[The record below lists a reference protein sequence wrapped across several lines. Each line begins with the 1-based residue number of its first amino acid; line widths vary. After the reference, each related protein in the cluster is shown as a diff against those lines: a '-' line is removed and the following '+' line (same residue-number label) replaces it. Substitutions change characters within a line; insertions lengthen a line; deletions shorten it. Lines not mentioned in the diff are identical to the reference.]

1 MWFPSI
7 LLAAISN
14 LRFPFELKDDQLQ
27 AVEAWIHNR
36 CVGSVIFST
45 GTGKTEIAF
54 ECARRMA
61 DIVLATDRSSTFLST
76 EKQMNLK
83 FFTILFLVP
92 RIVLIGQN
100 VERLIKYGLSAEHIG
115 IYFGERKDIRE
126 ITISTYQSAINN
138 LDLIRKADLVILDEI
153 HLISET
159 ASEYSKIFAV
169 IAEDPNKGVLGLT
182 ATIDDTDP
190 KYSTIMSIAPPVKK
204 YMIREAVNDGRL
216 AKPQIIPQM
225 VKFTIHEQ
233 AIYDDTSRRIR
244 ELSRKLGQFNP
255 GIISMMLTK
264 GGYRAKLA
272 KSWFENVRKRKEL
285 LSTATNKL
293 YAVIKIVKEH
303 PHEPIM
309 IFSET
314 ISSIKQ
320 LEEMLTANGI
330 KANVIH
336 NEISIRERKEILK
349 RWGKEFYP
357 LLSVHTLEIGY
368 DIPHVRIAI
377 IIANSSNVN
386 QITQRIGRVIRKSI
400 GKNDA
405 LIYIV
410 YVKDTKDNNILKIVK
425 STINLDESKTQ
436 LKLPNH
442 SGQRRMSE
450 FYG

>member
-1 MWFPSI
+1 
-7 LLAAISN
+7 LAAISN
-14 LRFPFELKDDQLQ
+14 LRFPFELKDDQLE
-27 AVEAWIHNR
+27 AVEAWLLNN

-61 DIVLATDRSSTFLST
+61 DIVLATDRSSTFLPS
-76 EKQMNLK
+76 EKQINLK
-83 FFTILFLVP
+83 RFTILFLVP
-92 RIVLIGQN
+92 RIVLISQN

-126 ITISTYQSAINN
+126 ITISTYQSVINN

-169 IAEDPNKGVLGLT
+169 IAEAPNRGVLGLT

-204 YMIREAVNDGRL
+204 YMIRDAVNDGRL

-225 VKFTIHEQ
+225 VKFTTHEQ
-233 AIYDDTSRRIR
+233 SIYDDTSRRIR

-255 GIISMMLTK
+255 GIISMMLAK

-285 LSTATNKL
+285 LSTAINKL
-293 YAVIKIVKEH
+293 YEVIKIVKEH

-336 NEISIRERKEILK
+336 NEISISKRKEILQ
-349 RWGKEFYP
+349 RWGTEFYP

-425 STINLDESKTQ
+425 STINMDEPKTQ
-436 LKLPNH
+436 LKLPSH

>member
-1 MWFPSI
+1 M
-7 LLAAISN
+7 AAISS
-14 LRFPFELKDDQLQ
+14 LRFPFELKHDQLQ
-27 AVEAWIHNR
+27 AVEAWVQNK

-61 DIVLATDRSSTFLST
+61 DIVLTTDRSSNFLST
-76 EKQMNLK
+76 AKKINLK
-83 FFTILFLVP
+83 HFTILFLVP

-100 VERLIKYGLSAEHIG
+100 VERLIKYGLSPENIG

-272 KSWFENVRKRKEL
+272 KSWFENVRIRKEL
-285 LSTATNKL
+285 LSTAINKL
-293 YAVIKIVKEH
+293 NAVVK
-303 PHEPIM
+303 IM

-368 DIPHVRIAI
+368 DIPQVRIAI

-425 STINLDESKTQ
+425 STINMDESKTQ

-442 SGQRRMSE
+442 SEQRRMSE

>member
-1 MWFPSI
+1 M
-7 LLAAISN
+7 AAISS

-27 AVEAWIHNR
+27 AVEAWVQNK

-61 DIVLATDRSSTFLST
+61 DIVLTTDRSSNFLST
-76 EKQMNLK
+76 AKKINLK
-83 FFTILFLVP
+83 HFTILFLVP

-100 VERLIKYGLSAEHIG
+100 VERLIKYGLSPENIG

-126 ITISTYQSAINN
+126 ITISTYQSVINN
-138 LDLIRKADLVILDEI
+138 LDLIRKSDLVILDEI

-169 IAEDPNKGVLGLT
+169 IANAPNMGVLGLT
-182 ATIDDTDP
+182 ATIDETDP

-204 YMIREAVNDGRL
+204 YMIRDAVNDGRL

-225 VKFTIHEQ
+225 VTFTSHEQ
-233 AIYDDTSRRIR
+233 AIYDDTSRHIR

-272 KSWFENVRKRKEL
+272 KSWFQNVRIRKEL
-285 LSTATNKL
+285 LSTAINKL

-320 LEEMLTANGI
+320 LEEMLTANEI

-336 NEISIRERKEILK
+336 NGISISKRKEILK

-386 QITQRIGRVIRKSI
+386 QIAQRIGRVIRKSI

-425 STINLDESKTQ
+425 STINMDESNTQ
-436 LKLPNH
+436 LELPSHN
-442 SGQRRMSE
+442 GQYRMSD

>member
-1 MWFPSI
+1 
-7 LLAAISN
+7 
-14 LRFPFELKDDQLQ
+14 
-27 AVEAWIHNR
+27 
-36 CVGSVIFST
+36 
-45 GTGKTEIAF
+45 
-54 ECARRMA
+54 MA
-61 DIVLATDRSSTFLST
+61 DIVLTTDRSSNFLST
-76 EKQMNLK
+76 AKKINLK
-83 FFTILFLVP
+83 HFTILFLVP

-100 VERLIKYGLSAEHIG
+100 VERLIKYGLSPENIG

-126 ITISTYQSAINN
+126 ITISTYQSVINN
-138 LDLIRKADLVILDEI
+138 LDLIRKSDLVILDEI

-169 IAEDPNKGVLGLT
+169 IANAPNMGILGLT
-182 ATIDDTDP
+182 ATIDETDP

-204 YMIREAVNDGRL
+204 YMIRDAVNDGRL

-225 VKFTIHEQ
+225 VTFTSHEQ
-233 AIYDDTSRRIR
+233 AIYDDTSRHIR

-272 KSWFENVRKRKEL
+272 KSWFQNVRIRKEL
-285 LSTATNKL
+285 LSTAINKL

-320 LEEMLTANGI
+320 LEEMLTANEI

-336 NEISIRERKEILK
+336 NGIPISKRKEILK

-386 QITQRIGRVIRKSI
+386 QIAQRIGRVIRKSI

-425 STINLDESKTQ
+425 STINMDESNTQ
-436 LKLPNH
+436 LELPSHN
-442 SGQRRMSE
+442 GQYRMSD

>member
-1 MWFPSI
+1 M
-7 LLAAISN
+7 AAISS

-27 AVEAWIHNR
+27 AVEAWVQNK

-61 DIVLATDRSSTFLST
+61 DIVLATDRSSNFLST
-76 EKQMNLK
+76 AKKINLK
-83 FFTILFLVP
+83 HFTILFLVP

-100 VERLIKYGLSAEHIG
+100 VERLIKYGLSPENIG

-126 ITISTYQSAINN
+126 ITISTYQSVINN
-138 LDLIRKADLVILDEI
+138 LDLIRKSDLVILDEI

-169 IAEDPNKGVLGLT
+169 IANAPNMGVLGLT
-182 ATIDDTDP
+182 ATIDETDP

-204 YMIREAVNDGRL
+204 YMIRDAVNDGRL

-225 VKFTIHEQ
+225 VTFTSHEQ
-233 AIYDDTSRRIR
+233 AIYDDTSMHIR
-244 ELSRKLGQFNP
+244 ELSHKLGQFNP

-264 GGYRAKLA
+264 GGYRSKLA
-272 KSWFENVRKRKEL
+272 KSWFQNVRIRKEL
-285 LSTATNKL
+285 LSTAINKL

-320 LEEMLTANGI
+320 LEQMLTANEI

-336 NEISIRERKEILK
+336 NGISISKRKEILK

-386 QITQRIGRVIRKSI
+386 QIAQRIGRVIRKSI

-425 STINLDESKTQ
+425 STINMDESNTQ
-436 LKLPNH
+436 LELPSHN
-442 SGQRRMSE
+442 GQYRMSD

>member
-1 MWFPSI
+1 M
-7 LLAAISN
+7 AAISS

-27 AVEAWIHNR
+27 AVEAWIHNK

-61 DIVLATDRSSTFLST
+61 DIVLATDRSSIFPST
-76 EKQMNLK
+76 EKKINLK
-83 FFTILFLVP
+83 RFTILFLVP
-92 RIVLIGQN
+92 RIVLISQN

-126 ITISTYQSAINN
+126 ITISTYQSVINN

-190 KYSTIMSIAPPVKK
+190 RYSTIMSIAPPVKK

-225 VKFTIHEQ
+225 VKFTTHEQ
-233 AIYDDTSRRIR
+233 AIYDDTSRHIR

-255 GIISMMLTK
+255 GIISVMLTK

-336 NEISIRERKEILK
+336 NEISISKRKEILK

-425 STINLDESKTQ
+425 STINMDESKTE
-436 LKLPNH
+436 LKLPSR

>member
-1 MWFPSI
+1 M
-7 LLAAISN
+7 AAISS

-27 AVEAWIHNR
+27 AVEAWVQNK

-61 DIVLATDRSSTFLST
+61 DIVLTTDRSSNFLST
-76 EKQMNLK
+76 AKKINLK
-83 FFTILFLVP
+83 HFTILFLVP

-100 VERLIKYGLSAEHIG
+100 VERLIKYGLSPENIG

-126 ITISTYQSAINN
+126 ITISTYQSVINN
-138 LDLIRKADLVILDEI
+138 LDLIRKSDLVILDEI

-169 IAEDPNKGVLGLT
+169 IANAPNMGVLGLT
-182 ATIDDTDP
+182 ATIDETDP

-204 YMIREAVNDGRL
+204 YMIRDAVNDGRL

-225 VKFTIHEQ
+225 VKFTTDEQ
-233 AIYDDTSRRIR
+233 AIYDDTSRSIR

-264 GGYRAKLA
+264 GGYRSKLA
-272 KSWFENVRKRKEL
+272 KSWFQNVRIRKEL
-285 LSTATNKL
+285 LSTAINKL

-320 LEEMLTANGI
+320 LEEMLTAKGI
-330 KANVIH
+330 KADVIH
-336 NEISIRERKEILK
+336 NAISISKRKEILK

-386 QITQRIGRVIRKSI
+386 QIAQRIGRVIRKSI

-425 STINLDESKTQ
+425 STINMDESNTQ
-436 LKLPNH
+436 LELPSHN
-442 SGQRRMSE
+442 GQYRMSD

>member
-1 MWFPSI
+1 M
-7 LLAAISN
+7 AAISS

-27 AVEAWIHNR
+27 AVEAWVQNK

-61 DIVLATDRSSTFLST
+61 DIVLTTDRSSNFLST
-76 EKQMNLK
+76 AKKINLK
-83 FFTILFLVP
+83 HFTILFLVP

-100 VERLIKYGLSAEHIG
+100 VERLIKYGLSPENIG

-126 ITISTYQSAINN
+126 ITISTYQSVINN
-138 LDLIRKADLVILDEI
+138 LDLIRKSDLVILDEI

-169 IAEDPNKGVLGLT
+169 IANAPNMGILGLT
-182 ATIDDTDP
+182 ATIDETDP

-204 YMIREAVNDGRL
+204 YMIRDAVNDGRL

-225 VKFTIHEQ
+225 VTFTSHEQ
-233 AIYDDTSRRIR
+233 AIYDDTSRHIR

-272 KSWFENVRKRKEL
+272 KSWFQNVRIRKEL
-285 LSTATNKL
+285 LSTAINKL

-320 LEEMLTANGI
+320 LEEMLTANEI

-336 NEISIRERKEILK
+336 NGIPISKRKEILK

-386 QITQRIGRVIRKSI
+386 QIAQRIGRVIRKSI

-425 STINLDESKTQ
+425 STINMDESNTQ
-436 LKLPNH
+436 LELPSHN
-442 SGQRRMSE
+442 GQYRMSD

>member
-1 MWFPSI
+1 
-7 LLAAISN
+7 
-14 LRFPFELKDDQLQ
+14 
-27 AVEAWIHNR
+27 
-36 CVGSVIFST
+36 
-45 GTGKTEIAF
+45 
-54 ECARRMA
+54 MA
-61 DIVLATDRSSTFLST
+61 DIVLTTDRSSNFLST
-76 EKQMNLK
+76 AKKINLK
-83 FFTILFLVP
+83 HFTILFLVP

-100 VERLIKYGLSAEHIG
+100 VERLIKYGLSPENIG

-126 ITISTYQSAINN
+126 ITISTYQSVINN
-138 LDLIRKADLVILDEI
+138 LDLIRKSDLVILDEI

-182 ATIDDTDP
+182 ATIDETDP

-204 YMIREAVNDGRL
+204 YMIRDAVNDGRL

-225 VKFTIHEQ
+225 VTFTSHEQ
-233 AIYDDTSRRIR
+233 AIYDDTSRHIR

-272 KSWFENVRKRKEL
+272 KSWFQNVRIRKEL
-285 LSTATNKL
+285 LSTAINKL

-320 LEEMLTANGI
+320 LEEMLTANEI

-336 NEISIRERKEILK
+336 NGIPISKRKEILK

-386 QITQRIGRVIRKSI
+386 QIAQRIGRVIRKSI

-425 STINLDESKTQ
+425 STINMDESNTQ
-436 LKLPNH
+436 LELPSHN
-442 SGQRRMSE
+442 GQYRMSD

>member
-1 MWFPSI
+1 M
-7 LLAAISN
+7 AAISN
-14 LRFPFELKDDQLQ
+14 LRFPFELKDDQLE
-27 AVEAWIHNR
+27 AVEAWLLNN

-61 DIVLATDRSSTFLST
+61 DIVLARDRSSTFLST
-76 EKQMNLK
+76 ERKINLK
-83 FFTILFLVP
+83 LFTILFLVP
-92 RIVLIGQN
+92 RIVLISQN

-126 ITISTYQSAINN
+126 ITISTYQSVVNN
-138 LDLIRKADLVILDEI
+138 LDLIRKADLIILDEI

-190 KYSTIMSIAPPVKK
+190 KNSTIMRIAPPVKK
-204 YMIREAVNDGRL
+204 YMIRDAVNDGRL
-216 AKPQIIPQM
+216 AKPQIIPLM
-225 VKFTIHEQ
+225 VTFTTHEQ

-255 GIISMMLTK
+255 GIISMMLAK

-285 LSTATNKL
+285 LSTAINKL
-293 YAVIKIVKEH
+293 YEVIKIVKEH

-336 NEISIRERKEILK
+336 NEISISKRKEILK

-425 STINLDESKTQ
+425 STINMDESKTQ
-436 LKLPNH
+436 LKLPSH

-450 FYG
+450 FYD

>member
-1 MWFPSI
+1 
-7 LLAAISN
+7 
-14 LRFPFELKDDQLQ
+14 
-27 AVEAWIHNR
+27 
-36 CVGSVIFST
+36 VGSVIFST

-61 DIVLATDRSSTFLST
+61 DIVLTTDRSSNFLST
-76 EKQMNLK
+76 AKKINLK
-83 FFTILFLVP
+83 HFTILFLVP

-100 VERLIKYGLSAEHIG
+100 VERLIKYGLSPENIG

-126 ITISTYQSAINN
+126 ITISTYQSVINN
-138 LDLIRKADLVILDEI
+138 LDLIRKSDLVILDEI

-169 IAEDPNKGVLGLT
+169 IANAPNMGILGLT
-182 ATIDDTDP
+182 ATIDETDP

-204 YMIREAVNDGRL
+204 YMIRDAVNDGRL

-225 VKFTIHEQ
+225 VTFTSHEQ
-233 AIYDDTSRRIR
+233 AIYDDTSRHIR

-272 KSWFENVRKRKEL
+272 KSWFQNVRIRKEL
-285 LSTATNKL
+285 LSTAINKL

-320 LEEMLTANGI
+320 LEEMLTANEI

-336 NEISIRERKEILK
+336 NGIPISKRKEILK

-386 QITQRIGRVIRKSI
+386 QIAQRIGRVIRKSI

-425 STINLDESKTQ
+425 STINMDESNTQ
-436 LKLPNH
+436 LELPSHN
-442 SGQRRMSE
+442 GQYRMSD

>member
-1 MWFPSI
+1 M
-7 LLAAISN
+7 AAISS
-14 LRFPFELKDDQLQ
+14 LRFPFELKHDQLQ
-27 AVEAWIHNR
+27 AVEAWVQNK

-61 DIVLATDRSSTFLST
+61 DIVLTTDRSSNFLST
-76 EKQMNLK
+76 AKKIILK
-83 FFTILFLVP
+83 HFTILFLVP

-100 VERLIKYGLSAEHIG
+100 VERLIKYGLSPENIG

-126 ITISTYQSAINN
+126 ITISTYQSVINN
-138 LDLIRKADLVILDEI
+138 LDLIRKSDLVILDEI

-169 IAEDPNKGVLGLT
+169 IANAPNMGILGLT
-182 ATIDDTDP
+182 ATIDETDP

-204 YMIREAVNDGRL
+204 YMIRDAVNDGRL

-225 VKFTIHEQ
+225 VTFTSHEQ
-233 AIYDDTSRRIR
+233 AIYDDTSRHIR

-272 KSWFENVRKRKEL
+272 KSWFQNVRIRKEL
-285 LSTATNKL
+285 LSTAINKL

-320 LEEMLTANGI
+320 LEEMLTANEI

-336 NEISIRERKEILK
+336 NGISISKRKEILK

-386 QITQRIGRVIRKSI
+386 QIAQRIGRVIRKSI

-425 STINLDESKTQ
+425 STINMEESKTQ

>member
-1 MWFPSI
+1 M
-7 LLAAISN
+7 AAISN
-14 LRFPFELKDDQLQ
+14 LRFPFELKDDQLE
-27 AVEAWIHNR
+27 AVEAWLLNN

-61 DIVLATDRSSTFLST
+61 DIVLARDRSSTCLSP
-76 EKQMNLK
+76 ERKIKLK
-83 FFTILFLVP
+83 LFTILFLVP
-92 RIVLIGQN
+92 RIVLISQN

-126 ITISTYQSAINN
+126 ITISTYQSVVNN

-216 AKPQIIPQM
+216 AKPQIIPLM
-225 VKFTIHEQ
+225 VNFTTHEQ

-255 GIISMMLTK
+255 GIISMMLAN

-285 LSTATNKL
+285 LSTAINKL
-293 YAVIKIVKEH
+293 YEVIKIVKEH

-336 NEISIRERKEILK
+336 NEISISKRKEILK

-425 STINLDESKTQ
+425 STINMDESRTQ
-436 LKLPNH
+436 LKLPSH

>member
-1 MWFPSI
+1 
-7 LLAAISN
+7 
-14 LRFPFELKDDQLQ
+14 
-27 AVEAWIHNR
+27 
-36 CVGSVIFST
+36 
-45 GTGKTEIAF
+45 
-54 ECARRMA
+54 MA
-61 DIVLATDRSSTFLST
+61 DIVLATHRSSTFLPT
-76 EKQMNLK
+76 EKQINLK
-83 FFTILFLVP
+83 CFTILFLVP
-92 RIVLIGQN
+92 RIVLISQN

-126 ITISTYQSAINN
+126 ITISTYQSVINN

-190 KYSTIMSIAPPVKK
+190 RYSTIMSIAPPVKK

-225 VKFTIHEQ
+225 VKFTTDEQ

-255 GIISMMLTK
+255 GIISMMLAK

-285 LSTATNKL
+285 LSTAINKL
-293 YAVIKIVKEH
+293 YTVIKIVKEH

-320 LEEMLTANGI
+320 LEEMLTAKGI
-330 KANVIH
+330 KADVIH
-336 NEISIRERKEILK
+336 NAISISKRKEILK

-425 STINLDESKTQ
+425 STINMDESKTQ
-436 LKLPNH
+436 LKLPSH

>member
-1 MWFPSI
+1 M
-7 LLAAISN
+7 AAISS

-27 AVEAWIHNR
+27 AVEAWVQNK

-61 DIVLATDRSSTFLST
+61 DIVLTTDRSSNFLST
-76 EKQMNLK
+76 AKKINLK
-83 FFTILFLVP
+83 HFTILFLVP

-100 VERLIKYGLSAEHIG
+100 VERLIKYGLSPENIG

-126 ITISTYQSAINN
+126 ITISTYQSVINN
-138 LDLIRKADLVILDEI
+138 LDLIRKSDLVILDEI

-169 IAEDPNKGVLGLT
+169 IANAPNMGVLGLT
-182 ATIDDTDP
+182 ATIDETDP

-204 YMIREAVNDGRL
+204 YMIRDAVNDGRL

-225 VKFTIHEQ
+225 VTFTSHEQ
-233 AIYDDTSRRIR
+233 AIYDDTSRHIR

-272 KSWFENVRKRKEL
+272 KSWFQNVRIRKEL
-285 LSTATNKL
+285 LSTAINKL

-320 LEEMLTANGI
+320 LEEMLTANEI

-336 NEISIRERKEILK
+336 NGISISKRKEILK

-386 QITQRIGRVIRKSI
+386 QIAQRIGRVIRKSI

-425 STINLDESKTQ
+425 STINMDESKTQ
-436 LKLPNH
+436 LKLPSHN
-442 SGQRRMSE
+442 GQYRMSD

>member
-1 MWFPSI
+1 MWFPFI
-7 LLAAISN
+7 LLAAISS

-27 AVEAWIHNR
+27 AVEAWIHNK

-61 DIVLATDRSSTFLST
+61 DIVLATHRSSTILPT
-76 EKQMNLK
+76 EKQINLK
-83 FFTILFLVP
+83 CFTILFLVP
-92 RIVLIGQN
+92 RIVLISQN

-126 ITISTYQSAINN
+126 ITISTYQSVINN

-190 KYSTIMSIAPPVKK
+190 RYSTIMSIAPPVKK

-225 VKFTIHEQ
+225 VKFTTHEQ

-255 GIISMMLTK
+255 GIISMMLAK

-285 LSTATNKL
+285 LSTAINKL

-336 NEISIRERKEILK
+336 NEISISKRKEILK

-386 QITQRIGRVIRKSI
+386 QIAQRIGRVIRKSI

-425 STINLDESKTQ
+425 STINMDESKTQ
-436 LKLPNH
+436 LKLPSH

>member
-1 MWFPSI
+1 MWFPSYYW
-7 LLAAISN
+7 LPISN
-14 LRFPFELKDDQLQ
+14 LRFPFELKHDQLQ

-61 DIVLATDRSSTFLST
+61 DIVLATNRSSTFLST

-92 RIVLIGQN
+92 RIVLIAQN

-272 KSWFENVRKRKEL
+272 KSWFENVRERKEL

-377 IIANSSNVN
+377 IITNSSNVN

-425 STINLDESKTQ
+425 STINMDESKTQ

>member
-1 MWFPSI
+1 MWISLI
-7 LLAAISN
+7 LLAAISS

-27 AVEAWIHNR
+27 AVEAWVQNK

-61 DIVLATDRSSTFLST
+61 DIVLTTDRSSNFLST
-76 EKQMNLK
+76 AKKINLK
-83 FFTILFLVP
+83 HFTILFLVP
-92 RIVLIGQN
+92 RIVHIGQN
-100 VERLIKYGLSAEHIG
+100 VERLIKYGLSPENIG
-115 IYFGERKDIRE
+115 IYFGESKDIRE
-126 ITISTYQSAINN
+126 ITISTYQSVINN
-138 LDLIRKADLVILDEI
+138 LDLIRKSDLVILDEI

-169 IAEDPNKGVLGLT
+169 IANAPNLGVLGLT
-182 ATIDDTDP
+182 ATIDETDP

-204 YMIREAVNDGRL
+204 YMIRDAVNDGRL

-225 VKFTIHEQ
+225 VTFTSHEQ
-233 AIYDDTSRRIR
+233 AIYDDTSRHIR

-272 KSWFENVRKRKEL
+272 KSWFQNVRIRKEL
-285 LSTATNKL
+285 LSTAINKL

-314 ISSIKQ
+314 ISSIKK

-336 NEISIRERKEILK
+336 NEISIRERNEILK

-386 QITQRIGRVIRKSI
+386 QIAQRIGRVIRKSI

-425 STINLDESKTQ
+425 STINMDESNTQ
-436 LKLPNH
+436 LELPSHN
-442 SGQRRMSE
+442 GQYRMSD

>member
-1 MWFPSI
+1 M
-7 LLAAISN
+7 AAISS

-27 AVEAWIHNR
+27 AVEAWVQNK

-61 DIVLATDRSSTFLST
+61 DIVLTTDRSSNFLST
-76 EKQMNLK
+76 AKKINLK
-83 FFTILFLVP
+83 HFTILFLVP

-100 VERLIKYGLSAEHIG
+100 VERLIKYGLSPENIG

-126 ITISTYQSAINN
+126 ITISTYQSVINN
-138 LDLIRKADLVILDEI
+138 LDLIRKSDLVILDEI

-169 IAEDPNKGVLGLT
+169 IANAPNMGVLGLT

-204 YMIREAVNDGRL
+204 YMIRDAVNDGRL

-225 VKFTIHEQ
+225 VTFTSHEQ
-233 AIYDDTSRRIR
+233 AIYDDTSRHIR

-272 KSWFENVRKRKEL
+272 KSWFQNVRIRKEL
-285 LSTATNKL
+285 LSTAINKL

-320 LEEMLTANGI
+320 LEEMLTANEI

-336 NEISIRERKEILK
+336 NGIPISKRKEILK

-386 QITQRIGRVIRKSI
+386 QIAQRIGRVIRKSI

-425 STINLDESKTQ
+425 STINMDESNTQ
-436 LKLPNH
+436 LKLPNY
-442 SGQRRMSE
+442 SGQLRMSE

>member
-1 MWFPSI
+1 M
-7 LLAAISN
+7 AAISN
-14 LRFPFELKDDQLQ
+14 LRFPFELKDDQLE
-27 AVEAWIHNR
+27 AVEAWLLNN

-61 DIVLATDRSSTFLST
+61 DIVLARDRSSTFLST
-76 EKQMNLK
+76 ERKINLK
-83 FFTILFLVP
+83 LFTILFLVP
-92 RIVLIGQN
+92 RIVLISQN

-126 ITISTYQSAINN
+126 ITISTYQSVVNN
-138 LDLIRKADLVILDEI
+138 LDLIRKADLIILDEI

-182 ATIDDTDP
+182 ATIDDADP
-190 KYSTIMSIAPPVKK
+190 KNSTIMRIAPPVKK
-204 YMIREAVNDGRL
+204 YMIRDAVNDGRL
-216 AKPQIIPQM
+216 AKPQIIPLM
-225 VKFTIHEQ
+225 VKFTTHEQ

-255 GIISMMLTK
+255 GIISMMLAN

-285 LSTATNKL
+285 LSTAINKL
-293 YAVIKIVKEH
+293 YEVIKIVKEH

-336 NEISIRERKEILK
+336 NEISISKRKEILK

-425 STINLDESKTQ
+425 STINMDESKTQ
-436 LKLPNH
+436 LKLPSH